1 MTSFLVSGLSV
12 MEILPSVEL
21 SARGMDCL
29 KSFVEGFLKVIGGL
43 RVNGLSSGLG
53 SLAGV

>member
-12 MEILPSVEL
+12 MEFLPSVEL

-29 KSFVEGFLKVIGGL
+29 KSFVEGFFKVIGGL